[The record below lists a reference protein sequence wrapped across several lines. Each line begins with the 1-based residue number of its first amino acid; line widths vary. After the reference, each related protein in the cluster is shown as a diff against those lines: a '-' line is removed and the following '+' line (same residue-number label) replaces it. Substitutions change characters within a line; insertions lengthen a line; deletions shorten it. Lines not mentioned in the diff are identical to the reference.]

1 MDVTTLFLQSDG
13 QKLRQ
18 EFRNIVCT
26 LAGRVPTSVSDANV
40 LLQEKRIHE
49 ARKLHDEQQ
58 ELIRGSRVELLSYLR
73 QLNMLQE
80 ITATGEASVLF
91 LGARVTG
98 ILRRMEVFLRC
109 VRAGLVPQGPV
120 HLITSTRPLDADELT
135 IVRAFPQCPVAPTLE
150 LVGSLSGPEPTTE
163 HELLEGIYKLLLHK
177 HRVLRAASYYI
188 SIHPEPKA
196 GTAECVTRWAVGRS
210 VDRVVAVSGP
220 QPWGVYQTLAVARS
234 LRVAG
239 FKCPVES
246 IAYAPSEHTDVVQL
260 VEAFAKTVYE
270 ATLK

>member
-13 QKLRQ
+13 LKLLQ

-26 LAGRVPTSVSDANV
+26 LTGRVPTSVSDANV

-49 ARKLHDEQQ
+49 ARKLPAEQQ

-135 IVRAFPQCPVAPTLE
+135 IVRAFPRCSVAPSLE
-150 LVGSLSGPEPTTE
+150 LMGPFPGSEPTTE

-177 HRVLRAASYYI
+177 HRALRAASYYI
-188 SIHPEPKA
+188 SIHPDPKA
-196 GTAECVTRWAVGRS
+196 GTADCVQRWATGRTAE
-210 VDRVVAVSGP
+210 RIVAVSGP
-220 QPWGVYQTLAVARS
+220 QPWGFYQTLAVARS
-234 LRVAG
+234 LRAAG
-239 FKCPVES
+239 FTCPIES
-246 IAYAPSEHTDVVQL
+246 IAYSPSEQTDALQL
-260 VEAFAKTVYE
+260 AEAFAKTVYE
-270 ATLK
+270 ATL